1 MLPVQQFNMMISPE
15 HGWPLHGVM
24 MKRATRRDDAHK
36 WWLLLAVQ
44 DPFVPSIA
52 VKNLLTFL
60 LRFGNTFIGGDQWV
74 RYAALIG
81 LQ

>member
-1 MLPVQQFNMMISPE
+1 MGDFAPI
-15 HGWPLHGVM
+15 
-24 MKRATRRDDAHK
+24 
-36 WWLLLAVQ
+36 Q
-44 DPFVPSIA
+44 DPFVPSI
-52 VKNLLTFL
+52 VVRNMLTFL